1 MRPRFLYGLKHF
13 INFVNV
19 GGCGG
24 GGQGKQKVLCLQL
37 SAPAPQTLPRNSQHM
52 ELGILEEFWRQK
64 CELKYQ
70 LQHTAFPIAV
80 TVYSCV
86 MLLHFLDALDRS
98 NGYIMF
104 SDFGDIYRIYR
115 VCKLVLRLFHFL
127 FLSVTLSKI
136 PWHQCDKYPTFI
148 NSLNI

>member
-1 MRPRFLYGLKHF
+1 MLVVVVVVGKESRRFCASNYQH
-13 INFVNV
+13 
-19 GGCGG
+19 
-24 GGQGKQKVLCLQL
+24 QL
-37 SAPAPQTLPRNSQHM
+37 RKPCQETPNTWNWESW
-52 ELGILEEFWRQK
+52 GEFWRQK

-98 NGYIMF
+98 NWYIMF

-148 NSLNI
+148 NGFKHIKL